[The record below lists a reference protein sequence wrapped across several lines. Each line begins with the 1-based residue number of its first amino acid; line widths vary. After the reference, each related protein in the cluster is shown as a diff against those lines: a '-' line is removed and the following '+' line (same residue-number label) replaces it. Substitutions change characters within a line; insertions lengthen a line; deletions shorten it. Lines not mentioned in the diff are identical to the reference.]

1 MPNRGLVVLLCAG
14 KQQKGGKMLFGRMF
28 NDHQT
33 AALG

>member
-1 MPNRGLVVLLCAG
+1 MPNRGLVVLLWVG

-28 NDHQT
+28 NDNQT